1 MPLPS
6 VRSGAALQCRAK
18 AKGTGLQCF
27 NPAATKWSSPV
38 CRVHGARKP
47 ETIKRGKDHPAYR
60 HGDQTLEA
68 KALRS
73 ARLAELR
80 DLEASM
86 VLLGVLEGARWRG
99 RKPKART

>member
-1 MPLPS
+1 MPLAG
-6 VRSGAALQCRAK
+6 VKSGK
-18 AKGTGLQCF
+18 ARRCTAICKARNDRCL
-27 NPAATKWSSPV
+27 NPAAFGMRV
-38 CRVHGARKP
+38 CRYHGARRP
-47 ETIKRGKDHPAYR
+47 ESIKRGSDCPQYR

-68 KALRS
+68 KAERS

-80 DLEASM
+80 GLEASM